1 LACLAALLRAVAA
14 VAAAAVAIREASAT
28 ERPWRE
34 RWGAGAAADA
44 SDDAGV
50 HTWVAHK
57 RVYPWVVAVKYAG
70 QFRAGRLK
78 DVVWRPLQRLRCSSN
93 PVAPSR
99 PGCARKTSTGG
110 SAP

>member
-1 LACLAALLRAVAA
+1 VAA

-34 RWGAGAAADA
+34 RWGASAAADA
-44 SDDAGV
+44 IDDAGV
-50 HTWVAHK
+50 RTWVAHK
-57 RVYPWVVAVKYAG
+57 RVYPWVVAIKYAG